1 MKVTFFHPRIQFEPI
16 DPLADGLGEEI
27 AREQQEPQA
36 IRLDQSDIT
45 DIQRFWTDVE
55 EDLHGG
61 NSVEFSE

>member
-16 DPLADGLGEEI
+16 DPLADGLEEEI

-55 EDLHGG
+55 EDLHRG

>member
-36 IRLDQSDIT
+36 IRLDQFLNNSR
-45 DIQRFWTDVE
+45 QRQPLV
-55 EDLHGG
+55 L
-61 NSVEFSE
+61 

>member
-1 MKVTFFHPRIQFEPI
+1 MKVTFFHPRIQSEPI

-27 AREQQEPQA
+27 VREQQEPQA
-36 IRLDQSDIT
+36 ICLDQSDIT

-55 EDLHGG
+55 EDLHRG

>member
-16 DPLADGLGEEI
+16 DPLADGLVEEI

-36 IRLDQSDIT
+36 IRLDQSDII

-55 EDLHGG
+55 EDLHRG

>member
-27 AREQQEPQA
+27 AREQQEPQV

-55 EDLHGG
+55 EDLHRG

>member
-1 MKVTFFHPRIQFEPI
+1 MKVTFLHPHIQFEPI

-55 EDLHGG
+55 EDLHRG